1 MFHIKPMFQLA
12 RLRGLKPDKMQLAK
26 LLYPEQGRESQY
38 VSMSRL
44 LNGKTRLL
52 SAEKIRIICKYL
64 QCSADE
70 LIGNTTD

>member
-12 RLRGLKPDKMQLAK
+12 RLRGLKPDKVQLAR

-44 LNGKTRLL
+44 LTGKTRLL
-52 SAEKIRIICKYL
+52 SAEKIRIICEYL